1 VFIGPHFSSLA
12 YFVVIFK
19 ILPTLSTRG
28 ELTKEKRNHGTNL
41 ITAKLNGLTHTH
53 NAKKETNIKEIK
65 TNTKIK
71 LEIISDLKIRKLAKT
86 YGRACV
92 NMKSLEI
99 GFGTHTQP

>member
-65 TNTKIK
+65 TNTRKIETKNQGHTHEK
-71 LEIISDLKIRKLAKT
+71 LE
-86 YGRACV
+86 
-92 NMKSLEI
+92 NQI
-99 GFGTHTQP
+99 GNHI

>member
-1 VFIGPHFSSLA
+1 MKSL
-12 YFVVIFK
+12 
-19 ILPTLSTRG
+19 
-28 ELTKEKRNHGTNL
+28 
-41 ITAKLNGLTHTH
+41 
-53 NAKKETNIKEIK
+53 
-65 TNTKIK
+65 KIK